1 MTIGLIRWLRSLA
14 PEQTIP
20 HRRPLADLHML
31 RLSARD
37 LADLNL
43 PDHVAA
49 GLRAREEADEVR
61 RRLRW

>member
-1 MTIGLIRWLRSLA
+1 MTIGLIRWLRNLA
-14 PEQTIP
+14 PE
-20 HRRPLADLHML
+20 HASSYRRAFAELYML

-49 GLRAREEADEVR
+49 KLRAREEADEVR
-61 RRLRW
+61 RKMCW